1 MKKRSVIDILIWII
15 GAELV
20 GAVSALLSGGFSDFY
35 MKYRQPPLLPPAW
48 LFPVVWTVLYAVMGF
63 SAYLIYSSDAD
74 LSKRKK
80 ALTVYFIQLA
90 LNFSWSI
97 IFFRLEM
104 LWAAFGVILLLWL
117 MIIVMIVVFRSISS
131 AAAYMNIP
139 YLLWVS
145 FAAWLNFMT
154 AWVNQGWI

>member
-1 MKKRSVIDILIWII
+1 MKKRSIIDILIWII
-15 GAELV
+15 GAELT

-35 MKYRQPPLLPPAW
+35 EKYRQPPLLPPGW

-63 SAYLIYSSDAD
+63 SAYLIYSSDAEYAQR
-74 LSKRKK
+74 KR
-80 ALTVYFIQLA
+80 ALTVYFIQLG

-104 LWAAFGVILLLWL
+104 LWAAFGVIILLWL
-117 MIIVMIVVFRSISS
+117 TIILMIRLFRGISS

-154 AWVNQGWI
+154 AWVNRG